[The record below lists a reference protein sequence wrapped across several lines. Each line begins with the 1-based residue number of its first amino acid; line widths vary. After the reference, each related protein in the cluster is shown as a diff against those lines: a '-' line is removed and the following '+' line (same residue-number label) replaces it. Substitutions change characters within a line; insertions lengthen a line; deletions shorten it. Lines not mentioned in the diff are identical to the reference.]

1 MIIAPSLLA
10 MDLTLLNQQ
19 IEEVEATP
27 AKWLHLDVMDGHF
40 VPNLSFGPDFV
51 RQIRKTTS
59 LFLDVH
65 IMVTNPEFFAPIFI
79 EAGADLITF
88 HVEASQ
94 DIKALIRMIKQKG
107 RKVGISLKPQ
117 TSVESIFPY
126 LMDVDL
132 VLVMSVEPGFG
143 GQSFMKDSLGKIQT
157 IRKEMVR
164 VGSKAILEVDGGIN
178 DVTAK
183 QCTEA
188 GADALVAGSYIF
200 KNNIEE
206 AIHSLWTK

>member
-40 VPNLSFGPDFV
+40 VPNLSYGPDFV
-51 RQIRKTTS
+51 RQIRKITS

-65 IMVTNPEFFAPIFI
+65 IMVSNPEFFAPIFI

-94 DIKALIRMIKQKG
+94 DVKSLIKMIKQKG

-117 TSVESIFPY
+117 TRVEDIFPY

-132 VLVMSVEPGFG
+132 VLVMTVEPGFG
-143 GQSFMKDSLGKIQT
+143 GQSFMKDSVGRIQA
-157 IRKEMVR
+157 IRKEMERIGAKV
-164 VGSKAILEVDGGIN
+164 ILEVDGGIN

-183 QCTEA
+183 LCVAA
-188 GADALVAGSYIF
+188 GANALVAGSYIF
-200 KNNIEE
+200 LNNIEE